1 MLLRK
6 LRGLVAS
13 TILAGSLVGGVGAI
27 AASAAPAAPSFS
39 MSGTLV
45 AANTHTHRVSVQV
58 GATRHS
64 IVYTARTR
72 VFARDRETTVFALR
86 ARMRVTIQ
94 GLVQS
99 KWREALIVR
108 VGPGP
113 VPGTLPAPANSTL
126 ESALGTVLQREQYA
140 LASYQ
145 NVVAQLGAV
154 RPFTNVIQGEQQHV
168 ATVKAF
174 FAEYGLSLPT
184 AAVPGATAPVTRTQ
198 ACALGVSIE
207 HSLVSLYDEQLP
219 KVASYAD
226 VHRAFENF
234 RTVSLENH
242 LPAFEQCA

>member
-1 MLLRK
+1 M
-6 LRGLVAS
+6 
-13 TILAGSLVGGVGAI
+13 
-27 AASAAPAAPSFS
+27 
-39 MSGTLV
+39 
-45 AANTHTHRVSVQV
+45 QV
-58 GATRHS
+58 GAVRHS

-72 VFARDRETTVFALR
+72 VFFRDRESTVFALR
-86 ARMRVTIQ
+86 ARMRVTVQ
-94 GLVQS
+94 GLVQA
-99 KWREALIVR
+99 KWRAALTVR

-113 VPGTLPAPANSTL
+113 VPATLPSPASPTL

-168 ATVKAF
+168 ATLKAL
-174 FAEYGLSLPT
+174 FAEHRLSVPT
-184 AAVPGATAPVTRTQ
+184 AAVPGATAPATTAQ
-198 ACALGVSIE
+198 ACALGASIE

-226 VHRAFENF
+226 VHRALENL

-242 LPAFEQCA
+242 LPAFEKCA